1 MNNSLAPL
9 RPKLFSVAQSRI
21 PKPLKDF
28 VRASGKTYEYSR
40 RDLRLI
46 GYVSLSIPACY
57 VTDVIAGQSNFDTFL
72 LRSIIFILTV
82 PYWFVSTRPR
92 PETSLFPVYFV
103 LVATLALPFMFGFML
118 IVNAALAPVGTNI
131 ESLWLIQYLIACF
144 IFIQFANNGYLASGL
159 WVFSVLLSA
168 VPILFIEDPNYEE
181 LQRVIIYPFTC
192 YATALAFGIL
202 TNRNADYIHAEKL
215 KAASAIG
222 SYIAHELRT
231 PLASIRSRARFSA
244 SALGREASRS
254 LDESGSHDR
263 RPSTDLDRSVESL
276 KVIQEEVE
284 YANTL
289 IDMLLLNT
297 KDSLLPDNAGEESLA
312 SDIVKESVRR
322 YPFSNSRE
330 RESVSIDVVEDFAV
344 KGERLLVVH
353 VVFNLLKNAVLFMQ
367 RKPDGR
373 TEIRVLVEGKRGV
386 IEVTDTGPGIP
397 PLIRKRIFER
407 FFTTLE
413 SGRGTGIGLSFCKMV
428 MEGLGGEI
436 TVDSREGEFTTF
448 RLLFPIAARS

>member
-1 MNNSLAPL
+1 MSQPSLAKKSTRMEL
-9 RPKLFSVAQSRI
+9 VHGAASKAWKETL
-21 PKPLKDF
+21 
-28 VRASGKTYEYSR
+28 RASAKTYEYSR
-40 RDLRLI
+40 RDLRQIAYL
-46 GYVSLSIPACY
+46 SLSIPVCY
-57 VTDVIAGQSNFDTFL
+57 ITDIIAGKPNFDTFL
-72 LRSIIFILTV
+72 LRATIFLLTV

-92 PETSLFPVYFV
+92 PESSLFPVYFV
-103 LVATLALPFMFGFML
+103 LVATLCLPFMFGFML
-118 IVNAALAPVGTNI
+118 IANAALAPAGTNI

-159 WVFSVLLSA
+159 WALSVLLSLT
-168 VPILFIEDPNYEE
+168 PLLFIRDANYEE
-181 LQRVIIYPFTC
+181 LQRVMIYPITC

-244 SALGREASRS
+244 NALARETSRS
-254 LDESGSHDR
+254 LDETDVSGVRKSA
-263 RPSTDLDRSVESL
+263 DLDRSVESL

-297 KDSLLPDNAGEESLA
+297 KDSLLPDNVGEQNNA
-312 SDIVKESVRR
+312 SEIVAESVRR

-330 RESVSIDVVEDFAV
+330 RESVFTEIIEDFTI
-344 KGERLLVVH
+344 KGERLLIVH
-353 VVFNLLKNAVLFMQ
+353 VVFNLLKNAVLYMQ
-367 RKPDGR
+367 RRPNGQ
-373 TEIRVLVEGKRGV
+373 THIRVLVEGKRGV

-397 PLIRKRIFER
+397 QMIRKRIFER

-436 TVDSREGEFTTF
+436 TVDSTEGEFTTF
-448 RLLFPIAARS
+448 RLLFPIEAKS

>member
-1 MNNSLAPL
+1 MIESDKSATSKFIGAIQSVFSESLKSFL
-9 RPKLFSVAQSRI
+9 RV
-21 PKPLKDF
+21 
-28 VRASGKTYEYSR
+28 SGKTYEYSR

-46 GYVSLSIPACY
+46 AYVCLSIPACY
-57 VTDVIAGQSNFDTFL
+57 ATDVIAGKPNFDTFA
-72 LRSIIFILTV
+72 LRGIVFALTV
-82 PYWFVSTRPR
+82 PFWFVSTRPR
-92 PETSLFPVYFV
+92 TETSLFPVYFI
-103 LVATLALPFMFGFML
+103 LTATLALPFMFGFML
-118 IVNAALAPVGTNI
+118 IVNAALAPEGTET

-144 IFIQFANNGYLASGL
+144 IFIQLTNNGFLASGL
-159 WVFSVLLSA
+159 WAASAALSVA
-168 VPILFIEDPNYEE
+168 PIFFIEDPNYEE
-181 LQRVIIYPFTC
+181 LKHVIFYPITC

-202 TNRNADYIHAEKL
+202 TNRKADYIHAEKL

-231 PLASIRSRARFSA
+231 PLASIRARARFSA
-244 SALGREASRS
+244 NELAAEAAKPTDNSDFQDARQPK
-254 LDESGSHDR
+254 EMDR
-263 RPSTDLDRSVESL
+263 IVESL

-297 KDSLLPDNAGEESLA
+297 KDSIVASRVEEENIA
-312 SDIVKESVRR
+312 SAIVAESVRR
-322 YPFSNSRE
+322 YPFSNNRE
-330 RESVSIDVVEDFAV
+330 RESVFTEVIEDFAIR
-344 KGERLLVVH
+344 GEQLLVIH

-373 TEIRVLVEGKRGV
+373 TKIRILVEGKHGV

-397 PLIRKRIFER
+397 RAIRKHIFER

-428 MEGLGGEI
+428 MESLGGEI
-436 TVDSREGEFTTF
+436 TVDSAEGEFTTF
-448 RLLFPIAARS
+448 RLLFPIAAKS